1 MGLDGNNTN
10 LESVLDR
17 PTDQRTN
24 RPTEW
29 LKKVACMEIKC
40 WEKEKKTRPYTWQHQ
55 LVVGGQWLSCKLN
68 NLPANISRCVIDWQT
83 DRLTEWL
90 VELHVHKNFG
100 LSFGF
105 IHVLTFWH
113 MFLVANKRL
122 YIRVCPSV
130 RRSIMR
136 FFQTAELKPKGD
148 LTSINTSAHLL
159 IDLLIEWLIDFFSR
173 EQATL

>member
-1 MGLDGNNTN
+1 MW
-10 LESVLDR
+10 
-17 PTDQRTN
+17 PTDQRTDG
-24 RPTEW
+24 PTDQPTD
-29 LKKVACMEIKC
+29 KVTYRVACTRLKSCVYGNKMLGKR
-40 WEKEKKTRPYTWQHQ
+40 KKTRPYTWQHQ

-130 RRSIMR
+130 GLSVRRSVGPL
-136 FFQTAELKPKGD
+136 AC
-148 LTSINTSAHLL
+148 HLGSFMFWHF
-159 IDLLIEWLIDFFSR
+159 DTCF
-173 EQATL
+173 

>member
-1 MGLDGNNTN
+1 
-10 LESVLDR
+10 
-17 PTDQRTN
+17 
-24 RPTEW
+24 
-29 LKKVACMEIKC
+29 MEIKC

-113 MFLVANKRL
+113 MFLVAYMRL
-122 YIRVCPSV
+122 CKSLCLSVGCPGYYIRAIHKLFLFCTYTFLAN
-130 RRSIMR
+130 MR
-136 FFQTAELKPKGD
+136 TGVNWLKH
-148 LTSINTSAHLL
+148 TSGPAWIHAACNGKN
-159 IDLLIEWLIDFFSR
+159 
-173 EQATL
+173 Q

>member
-1 MGLDGNNTN
+1 M
-10 LESVLDR
+10 
-17 PTDQRTN
+17 
-24 RPTEW
+24 
-29 LKKVACMEIKC
+29 
-40 WEKEKKTRPYTWQHQ
+40 
-55 LVVGGQWLSCKLN
+55 GGQWLSCKLN

-130 RRSIMR
+130 GPSVRRSVSPSVGPSVVPSR
-136 FFQTAELKPKGD
+136 VFFNHRIQAKQRSNFHQCPCPTFATDAAVYTA
-148 LTSINTSAHLL
+148 LL
-159 IDLLIEWLIDFFSR
+159 VVYTWLCKSLCLSVGPLVRQSYIPLFY
-173 EQATL
+173 TLSLF